1 MLSLTD
7 ERKVAKD
14 GEAGVET
21 TAIEAIVGDSSSLI
35 GWSAQRLLLYE
46 RFNVNLLAVSR
57 KGERL
62 DQRLGAIPLRLG
74 NIVVLQG
81 KQNELPERSEEHTS
95 ELQSL
100 MRISYAVFCLKKKNI
115 KYKQMKSM
123 SRSKK

>member
-46 RFNVNLLAVSR
+46 RFNVNLFAVSR

-62 DQRLGAIPLRLG
+62 DQRLGPIPLRLG
-74 NIVVLQG
+74 DIVVLQG
-81 KQNELPERSEEHTS
+81 KQNELPEFLREFEIGRAH
-95 ELQSL
+95 
-100 MRISYAVFCLKKKNI
+100 V
-115 KYKQMKSM
+115 
-123 SRSKK
+123 